1 MIKKKQRREGT
12 AIISI
17 PYPTILSSHSSQF
30 SSIMS
35 IPSHFSFVLFP
46 LFGIVREITGK
57 GKEMTLETGK
67 EQPFYYYPS
76 RTQVSFVYN
85 LFLSLQISSLYLLSL
100 NVGKGTVYR
109 QVLSDKEKV
118 GKGNECERRMMRA
131 NPFLPSPLLFSF
143 PPFKRVGRKCMGKRM
158 RVTWLAL
165 SRPFSSIC
173 LFFLYLFFILKS
185 FPPVVKANKRSLFI
199 ST

>member
-1 MIKKKQRREGT
+1 MLERAFVHETGEGT

-30 SSIMS
+30 SSI
-35 IPSHFSFVLFP
+35 IYFSF
-46 LFGIVREITGK
+46 
-57 GKEMTLETGK
+57 
-67 EQPFYYYPS
+67 
-76 RTQVSFVYN
+76 
-85 LFLSLQISSLYLLSL
+85 QISSLYLLSL
-100 NVGKGTVYR
+100 PFLVFNVGKGTVYR

>member
-1 MIKKKQRREGT
+1 MGEGERVDSFPSQPT
-12 AIISI
+12 LSI
-17 PYPTILSSHSSQF
+17 THPSIYSLPCLS
-30 SSIMS
+30 
-35 IPSHFSFVLFP
+35 L
-46 LFGIVREITGK
+46 
-57 GKEMTLETGK
+57 
-67 EQPFYYYPS
+67 
-76 RTQVSFVYN
+76 VY
-85 LFLSLQISSLYLLSL
+85 FLSLDDQRMRQIEGKDDWMDGLPFLVF